1 MKTTKKIILLSALI
15 FAQLFFMQCTKAK
28 DNATVKSTVINIEQP
43 DSVAVCDI
51 KIAYVDYDSLLANYH
66 LAQEIQKE
74 ILRREMSINNTIE
87 EERMRLQEDAAAFE
101 QKIQNNVFAS
111 QERAQAEY
119 DKIRTKEMEIIQ
131 RGQEMFA
138 ELDKFSNTKF
148 TELRQS
154 IDNYIQEYNSTVKYD
169 FILTKVGSN
178 ILYANKAWDITKYIV
193 EGLNAKYDASK

>member
-1 MKTTKKIILLSALI
+1 
-15 FAQLFFMQCTKAK
+15 
-28 DNATVKSTVINIEQP
+28 
-43 DSVAVCDI
+43 
-51 KIAYVDYDSLLANYH
+51 
-66 LAQEIQKE
+66 
-74 ILRREMSINNTIE
+74 
-87 EERMRLQEDAAAFE
+87 
-101 QKIQNNVFAS
+101 
-111 QERAQAEY
+111 
-119 DKIRTKEMEIIQ
+119 
-131 RGQEMFA
+131 MFA